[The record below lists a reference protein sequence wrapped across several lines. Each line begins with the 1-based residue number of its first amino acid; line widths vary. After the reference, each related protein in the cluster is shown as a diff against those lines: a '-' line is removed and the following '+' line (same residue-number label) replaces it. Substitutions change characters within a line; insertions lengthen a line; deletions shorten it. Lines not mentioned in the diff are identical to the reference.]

1 MAKTEKHVGS
11 VGVSPTVAVK
21 KTEKCFLVLI
31 KDPQLFQI
39 VIISDGLMGPEM
51 NQDGSNFF

>member
-31 KDPQLFQI
+31 KDP
-39 VIISDGLMGPEM
+39 
-51 NQDGSNFF
+51 